1 VDIVMYTYKRI
12 TIAWPVYVHMIINKW
27 ILSCTHINVYYNSL
41 TCRGTHDINKWKLSW
56 AYLRLIS
63 SKIWKYMYSLA
74 STADFSSSFNTP
86 ADSNMNLGHIRP
98 NAPIFNSG
106 INNDR
111 KVFNNTTSVDT
122 EMCYPKGK
130 CGCQNFILLTLKKKK
145 IVDTGVLDF
154 LIKN

>member
-1 VDIVMYTYKRI
+1 
-12 TIAWPVYVHMIINKW
+12 MIINKW

-41 TCRGTHDINKWKLSW
+41 TCRSTHDINKWKLSW

-63 SKIWKYMYSLA
+63 SKIWKYSLA
-74 STADFSSSFNTP
+74 STADFSSSFYTP
-86 ADSNMNLGHIRP
+86 ADSNKNIGHIRP

-130 CGCQNFILLTLKKKK
+130 CGCQNFILITLKKKK
-145 IVDTGVLDF
+145 NRRRRGPGYFNKKLILDY
-154 LIKN
+154 